1 MMVPRGLILALL
13 IGLVAG
19 PVFGIILYQ
28 TDTHEQLVFVD
39 GSSISI
45 LTEKIDFDL
54 GEEISIKI
62 INSGTTELTF
72 SDTSYG
78 LEIKQLDGIVVFRP
92 LSSQVISTLNS
103 HDEIEFSWN
112 QLKNNGEQILE
123 GSYKIMSVGF
133 DDNKNIIKKSI
144 IINILK

>member
-1 MMVPRGLILALL
+1 MVPRGLILALL

-62 INSGTTELTF
+62 INSGTTDLTF

-103 HDEIEFSWN
+103 HDEIEFSWD

-123 GSYKIMSVGF
+123 GSYKITSVGF

>member
-1 MMVPRGLILALL
+1 MAPRGLILALL

-45 LTEKIDFDL
+45 LTEKIEFEL
-54 GEEISIKI
+54 GEKISIKI

-78 LEIKQLDGIVVFRP
+78 LEIKQLDGIIIYKP
-92 LSSQVISTLNS
+92 LSSQVVSTLDS
-103 HDEIEFSWN
+103 HDEIEFFWD
-112 QLKNNGEQILE
+112 QVKNNGEQILE
-123 GSYKIMSVGF
+123 GSYKITSVGV
-133 DDNKNIIKKSI
+133 DDNKNTIKKSI
-144 IINILK
+144 TINVLK

>member
-1 MMVPRGLILALL
+1 MIPRGLILALL

-62 INSGTTELTF
+62 INSGTTDLTF

-103 HDEIEFSWN
+103 HDEIEFSWD

-133 DDNKNIIKKSI
+133 DDNKNTIKKSI

>member
-1 MMVPRGLILALL
+1 MVPRGLILALL

-28 TDTHEQLVFVD
+28 TDIHEQLVFVD

-45 LTEKIDFDL
+45 LTEKIDFEL

-62 INSGTTELTF
+62 INSGTTDLTF

-92 LSSQVISTLNS
+92 LSSQVISTLNP
-103 HDEIEFSWN
+103 HDEIEFFWD
-112 QLKNNGEQILE
+112 QLKNNNEQILE
-123 GSYKIMSVGF
+123 GSYKITSVGF

>member
-1 MMVPRGLILALL
+1 MVPRGLILALL

-103 HDEIEFSWN
+103 HDEIEFSWD

-123 GSYKIMSVGF
+123 GSYKITSVGI

>member
-1 MMVPRGLILALL
+1 MVPRGLILALL

-103 HDEIEFSWN
+103 HDEIEFSWD
-112 QLKNNGEQILE
+112 QFKNNGEQILE
-123 GSYKIMSVGF
+123 GSYKITSVGF

>member
-1 MMVPRGLILALL
+1 MVPRGLILALL
-13 IGLVAG
+13 VGLVAG

-62 INSGTTELTF
+62 INSGTTDLTF

-78 LEIKQLDGIVVFRP
+78 LEIKQLDGIVVFKP
-92 LSSQVISTLNS
+92 LSSQIISTLNS
-103 HDEIEFSWN
+103 HDEIEFSWD

>member
-1 MMVPRGLILALL
+1 MVPRGLILALL

-103 HDEIEFSWN
+103 HDEIEFSWD
-112 QLKNNGEQILE
+112 QLKNNGEPILE
-123 GSYKIMSVGF
+123 GTYKITSKAITLDG
-133 DDNKNIIKKSI
+133 SI
-144 IINILK
+144 IEKIITIHIFK

>member
-1 MMVPRGLILALL
+1 MVPRGLVLALL

-45 LTEKIDFDL
+45 ITEKIEFES

-103 HDEIEFSWN
+103 HDEIEFSWD

-123 GSYKIMSVGF
+123 GSYKITSVGF

>member
-1 MMVPRGLILALL
+1 MVPRGLILALL

-28 TDTHEQLVFVD
+28 TDTHEQLVLVD
-39 GSSISI
+39 GSSILI
-45 LTEKIDFDL
+45 LTQKIDFEL

-62 INSGTTELTF
+62 FNSGTTDLTF

-103 HDEIEFSWN
+103 HDEIEFSWD

-123 GSYKIMSVGF
+123 GSYKITSVGF

>member
-1 MMVPRGLILALL
+1 MAPRGLILALL

-45 LTEKIDFDL
+45 LTEKIEFEL
-54 GEEISIKI
+54 GEKISIKI

-78 LEIKQLDGIVVFRP
+78 LEIKQLDGIIVYKP
-92 LSSQVISTLNS
+92 LSSQVVSTLDS
-103 HDEIEFSWN
+103 HDEIEFFWD
-112 QLKNNGEQILE
+112 QVKNNGEQILE
-123 GSYKIMSVGF
+123 GSYKITSVGV
-133 DDNKNIIKKSI
+133 DDNKNTIKKSI

>member
-1 MMVPRGLILALL
+1 MVPRGLILALL

-28 TDTHEQLVFVD
+28 TDTHEQLVLVD

-45 LTEKIDFDL
+45 LTQKIDFEL

-62 INSGTTELTF
+62 FNSGTTDLTF

-103 HDEIEFSWN
+103 HDEIEFSWD

-123 GSYKIMSVGF
+123 GSYKITSVGF

>member
-1 MMVPRGLILALL
+1 MVPRGLILALL

-103 HDEIEFSWN
+103 HDEIEFSRD

-123 GSYKIMSVGF
+123 GSYKITSVGF

>member
-103 HDEIEFSWN
+103 HDEIEFSWD

-123 GSYKIMSVGF
+123 GSYKITSVGF

>member
-1 MMVPRGLILALL
+1 MVPRGLILALL

-45 LTEKIDFDL
+45 LTEKIDFEL

-62 INSGTTELTF
+62 INSGTTDLTF

-92 LSSQVISTLNS
+92 LSSQVISTLNP
-103 HDEIEFSWN
+103 HDEIEFFWD
-112 QLKNNGEQILE
+112 QLKNNNEQILE
-123 GSYKIMSVGF
+123 GSYKITSVGF

>member
-1 MMVPRGLILALL
+1 MVPRGLILALL

-45 LTEKIDFDL
+45 LTEKIDFES

-62 INSGTTELTF
+62 INSGTTDLTF

-103 HDEIEFSWN
+103 HDEIEFSWD

-123 GSYKIMSVGF
+123 GSYKITSVGF
-133 DDNKNIIKKSI
+133 DDNKNTIKKSI

>member
-1 MMVPRGLILALL
+1 MVPRGLILALL

-28 TDTHEQLVFVD
+28 TDTHEQLVLVD

-45 LTEKIDFDL
+45 LTQKIDFEL

-62 INSGTTELTF
+62 FNSGTTDLTF

-103 HDEIEFSWN
+103 HDEIEFSWD

-123 GSYKIMSVGF
+123 GSYKITSVGF
-133 DDNKNIIKKSI
+133 DDYKNIIKKSI

>member
-1 MMVPRGLILALL
+1 MAPRGLILALL

-45 LTEKIDFDL
+45 LTEKIEFEL
-54 GEEISIKI
+54 GEKISIKI

-78 LEIKQLDGIVVFRP
+78 LEIKQLDGIIVYKP
-92 LSSQVISTLNS
+92 LSSQVVSTLDS
-103 HDEIEFSWN
+103 HDEIEFFWD
-112 QLKNNGEQILE
+112 QVKNNGEQILE
-123 GSYKIMSVGF
+123 GSYKITSVGV
-133 DDNKNIIKKSI
+133 DDNKNTIKKSI
-144 IINILK
+144 TINVLK

>member
-1 MMVPRGLILALL
+1 MVPRGLILALL

-45 LTEKIDFDL
+45 ITEKIEFEL

-62 INSGTTELTF
+62 INSGTTDLTF

-103 HDEIEFSWN
+103 HDEIEFFWD

-123 GSYKIMSVGF
+123 GSYKITSVGF
-133 DDNKNIIKKSI
+133 DDNKNTIKKSI

>member
-1 MMVPRGLILALL
+1 MIPRGLILALL

-62 INSGTTELTF
+62 INSGTTDLTF

-78 LEIKQLDGIVVFRP
+78 LEIKQLDGIVVYRP
-92 LSSQVISTLNS
+92 LSAQVISTLNS
-103 HDEIEFSWN
+103 HDEIEFFWD
-112 QLKNNGEQILE
+112 QIKNNNEQILE
-123 GSYKIMSVGF
+123 GSYKITSSGF
-133 DDNKNIIKKSI
+133 DDNGNTIKKSI

>member
-1 MMVPRGLILALL
+1 M
-13 IGLVAG
+13 
-19 PVFGIILYQ
+19 
-28 TDTHEQLVFVD
+28 
-39 GSSISI
+39 
-45 LTEKIDFDL
+45 
-54 GEEISIKI
+54 
-62 INSGTTELTF
+62 
-72 SDTSYG
+72 
-78 LEIKQLDGIVVFRP
+78 DGIVVFRP

-103 HDEIEFSWN
+103 HDEIEFSWD

>member
-1 MMVPRGLILALL
+1 MVPRGLILALL

-103 HDEIEFSWN
+103 HDEIEFSWD

>member
-1 MMVPRGLILALL
+1 MVRRGLILALL

-28 TDTHEQLVFVD
+28 TDTHEQLVLVD

-45 LTEKIDFDL
+45 LTQKIDFEL

-62 INSGTTELTF
+62 FNSGTTDLTF

-103 HDEIEFSWN
+103 HDEIEFSWD
-112 QLKNNGEQILE
+112 QL
-123 GSYKIMSVGF
+123 
-133 DDNKNIIKKSI
+133 
-144 IINILK
+144 

>member
-1 MMVPRGLILALL
+1 MVPRGLILALL

-45 LTEKIDFDL
+45 LTENIDFDL

-62 INSGTTELTF
+62 INSGTTDLTF

-78 LEIKQLDGIVVFRP
+78 LEIKQLDGIVVFKP
-92 LSSQVISTLNS
+92 LSSQIISTLNS
-103 HDEIEFSWN
+103 HDEIEFSWD

-123 GSYKIMSVGF
+123 GSYKVTSVGF

>member
-1 MMVPRGLILALL
+1 MIPRGLILALL

-54 GEEISIKI
+54 GEEVSIKI
-62 INSGTTELTF
+62 INSGTTDLTF

-123 GSYKIMSVGF
+123 GSYKITSVGF
-133 DDNKNIIKKSI
+133 DDNKNTIKKSI

>member
-1 MMVPRGLILALL
+1 MAPRGLILALL

-54 GEEISIKI
+54 GEKISIKI

-103 HDEIEFSWN
+103 HDEIEFFWD

>member
-1 MMVPRGLILALL
+1 MVPRGLILALL

-103 HDEIEFSWN
+103 HDEIEFSWD

-123 GSYKIMSVGF
+123 GSYKITSVGF
-133 DDNKNIIKKSI
+133 YDNKNIIKKSI

>member
-1 MMVPRGLILALL
+1 MVPRGLILALL

-45 LTEKIDFDL
+45 LTEKIDFEL

-62 INSGTTELTF
+62 INSGTTDLTF

-78 LEIKQLDGIVVFRP
+78 LEIKQLDGISVFKP
-92 LSSQVISTLNS
+92 ISTQMISTLES
-103 HDEIEFSWN
+103 HDVIEFVWD
-112 QLKNNGEQILE
+112 QKKNSGEQVLE
-123 GSYKIMSVGF
+123 GLYKITSNGISENGNTVTKSVT
-133 DDNKNIIKKSI
+133 
-144 IINILK
+144 INILK

>member
-1 MMVPRGLILALL
+1 MVPRGLILALL

-28 TDTHEQLVFVD
+28 TDTHEQLVLVD

-103 HDEIEFSWN
+103 HDEIEFSWD

-123 GSYKIMSVGF
+123 GSYKITSVGF

>member
-1 MMVPRGLILALL
+1 MVPRGLILALL

-62 INSGTTELTF
+62 INSGTTDLTF

-103 HDEIEFSWN
+103 HDEIEFSWD

-123 GSYKIMSVGF
+123 GSYKITSIGF
-133 DDNKNIIKKSI
+133 DDKKNTIKKSI

>member
-1 MMVPRGLILALL
+1 MVPRGLILALL

-62 INSGTTELTF
+62 INSGTTDLTF

-103 HDEIEFSWN
+103 HDEIEFFWD

-123 GSYKIMSVGF
+123 GSYKITSVGF
-133 DDNKNIIKKSI
+133 DDNKNTIKKSI

>member
-1 MMVPRGLILALL
+1 MVPRGLILALL

-45 LTEKIDFDL
+45 LTQKIDFEL

-103 HDEIEFSWN
+103 HDEIEFSWD

-123 GSYKIMSVGF
+123 GSYKITSVGF
-133 DDNKNIIKKSI
+133 DDNKNTIKKSI

>member
-1 MMVPRGLILALL
+1 MVPRGLILALL

-103 HDEIEFSWN
+103 HDEIEFSWD

-123 GSYKIMSVGF
+123 GSYKITSVGF
-133 DDNKNIIKKSI
+133 DDNKNTIKKSI